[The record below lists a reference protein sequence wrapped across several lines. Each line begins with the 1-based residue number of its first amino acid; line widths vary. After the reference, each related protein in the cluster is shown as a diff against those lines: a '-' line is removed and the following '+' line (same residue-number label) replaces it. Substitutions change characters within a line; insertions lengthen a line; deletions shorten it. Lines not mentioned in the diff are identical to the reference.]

1 MFCPRFVQPA
11 QKILLPNGVPKEIVL
26 QVENLPNPQVGHTG
40 FQCIINIEGAKLMV
54 PARVDEKYIV
64 CDKTTVNLYIFI
76 NLDTIL
82 IENILIIYINVIYFS
97 THMKLILE
105 NMMLWSVW
113 FGTETI
119 MLIQ

>member
-54 PARVDEKYIV
+54 PARVEEKYIV
-64 CDKTTVNLYIFI
+64 CDKTTVNLYFFC
-76 NLDTIL
+76 NLRHCFD
-82 IENILIIYINVIYFS
+82 
-97 THMKLILE
+97 
-105 NMMLWSVW
+105 
-113 FGTETI
+113 
-119 MLIQ
+119 